1 MTDLN
6 QDEDIEKDEPLEG
19 ESDDLNFLDEEKE
32 TQKPLEEQDATA
44 LEIFNK
50 KVGKS
55 YKSWDDV
62 SKSEKQR
69 DIDFAKKGNEKPLVE
84 KPMSS
89 EISERLLRVEQPES
103 KFMIDEIKK
112 DHPGEDPYK
121 YWNSS
126 EYYRKEAKARAEAE
140 ENKKRI
146 ANPSGNSEGQP
157 VKDPMSQKFMKNFPP
172 AIEKAMKRMAKS

>member
-1 MTDLN
+1 MPDLN
-6 QDEDIEKDEPLEG
+6 PNEDIEKDETLEG

-32 TQKPLEEQDATA
+32 ETQKPQEEQDATA

-55 YKSWDDV
+55 YKSWEDV

-69 DIDFAKKGNEKPLVE
+69 DIDFAKKGIEKTVE

-146 ANPSGNSEGQP
+146 ANPSGNSDGQP
-157 VKDPMSQKFMKNFPP
+157 ARDPMSQKFMRNFPP
-172 AIEKAMKRMAKS
+172 AIEKAMKKMAKG